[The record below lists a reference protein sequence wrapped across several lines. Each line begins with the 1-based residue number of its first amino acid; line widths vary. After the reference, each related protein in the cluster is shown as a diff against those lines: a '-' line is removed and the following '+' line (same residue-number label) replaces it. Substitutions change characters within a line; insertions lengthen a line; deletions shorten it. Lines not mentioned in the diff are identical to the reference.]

1 LISFKNFL
9 FLIIIIISSLFSG
22 EIPKDYFQQFV
33 EYDIDATLNDNDHTL
48 SAHLTL
54 KYTNNSNDTLDFIW
68 FHLWPN
74 AYKNN
79 ETAFAKQKLR
89 LGSTN
94 FYYSEEKN
102 RGYIDNLMF
111 EVNSEKVNWEFHK
124 DWIDVAKVLLN
135 HPLLPKETI
144 TISTPFFVKIP
155 KVFSRLGHT
164 GKHYEMTQWYPKP
177 AVYDK
182 NGWHEMPYLNMGEFY
197 SEFGTFDVKITLPE
211 DYVVMATGDLIN
223 GQKEYAWLD
232 SLASEGEKF
241 LDMSDKE
248 IKKWKKKSK
257 KEKSKQKKNKD
268 KKENSSSLKTLHF
281 HQKNVHDFAW
291 FADKNYI
298 VQKGE
303 LELPNTKN
311 KVTLWSMYLPKNA
324 VLWKKSIEYLH
335 DSGYWYSKF
344 YGDYPYKHITAV
356 DGDMS
361 AGGGMEYPNITVIA
375 KMPSRDLL
383 EMVIMHEVGHNWFY
397 GIIGSNERD
406 HAWMDEGLN
415 EYSNFRYWE
424 KKYGMDSGM
433 QVSDKFVKYLILRN
447 NTFRWMNMIGCQR
460 QCFRGDA
467 QIINQHSDNFHS
479 SNYGSMVYSK
489 TASLTRYLQDYLGEP
504 KMDKIMQDYVETW
517 KFKHPSPNDFKQ
529 IFTKHVD
536 KNLDWYFEDGLNSVK
551 NIDLK
556 IDKQTKKYYLKN
568 LGEISPP
575 AYVEFYDKYNIL
587 LDTLWVDGFE
597 NKLLLPHPQNTNYAI
612 LDPENVMF
620 DINLTNHTTRKKGFS
635 LPIFFDE
642 PDFHSYYLGTI
653 TPSFTLNSVNNS
665 TGFTLRRGSVPL
677 EKFNYSITPSYDINS
692 DVPLVELNLGWQ
704 EFRKLGMDVIRTNIG
719 YFNTQERKT
728 IKTSSE
734 FIIREP
740 IINYPYFKLILD
752 VDVHLTLPELYQVY
766 ENNLTASHRFSISY
780 HDKPN
785 PFTNYNINSTFTF
798 VKQENNKYTS
808 IDISN
813 HFNHRFNKKMRM
825 KTYIQ
830 GYHVITSELY
840 PWLPG
845 VGGSIDTDYQYYVWD
860 RTSESDFSVY
870 QHQYIN
876 SVPSARI
883 SPNQQIAYNSALGI
897 DIELTGIIP
906 MGNLYFDYLL
916 INQSTLEMNM
926 FGEENPKGGPH
937 YFSTGISL
945 SLGFVKLNLPIY
957 MSWENPEKLTIDK
970 WVNYLRPEINL
981 DINKLIRNS
990 LR

>member
-1 LISFKNFL
+1 LINIKKFL
-9 FLIIIIISSLFSG
+9 FLISISALFSG
-22 EIPKDYFQQFV
+22 AIPDDYFQQYV
-33 EYDIDATLNDNDHTL
+33 EYDIDATLNDKDHTL
-48 SAHLTL
+48 SSHLTL

-79 ETAFAKQKLR
+79 ETAFAKQQLR
-89 LGSTN
+89 LGSTK
-94 FYYSEEKN
+94 FFYSEEKN

-111 EVNSEKVNWEFHK
+111 EVNNEKVKLEIHNE
-124 DWIDVAKVLLN
+124 WIDVAKVTLN
-135 HPLLPKETI
+135 NPLIPGETI
-144 TISTPFFVKIP
+144 IITTPFFVKIP
-155 KVFSRLGHT
+155 NVFSRLGHT

-182 NGWHEMPYLNMGEFY
+182 DGWHEMPYLNMGEFY

-211 DYVVMATGDLIN
+211 EYVVMATGDLIN
-223 GQKEYAWLD
+223 GEKEYRWLD
-232 SLASEGEKF
+232 SLSIEGKKF
-241 LDMSDKE
+241 LDMPDKG
-248 IKKWKKKSK
+248 IKKWIKESK

-268 KKENSSSLKTLHF
+268 KLKKNSNFKTLHF

-303 LELPNTKN
+303 LELPNSKN

-467 QIINQHSDNFHS
+467 QIIDQHSDKFQS

-504 KMDKIMQDYVETW
+504 KMDEIMQDYVETW
-517 KFKHPSPNDFKQ
+517 KFKHPSPEDFKQ
-529 IFTKHVD
+529 IFSKHID
-536 KNLDWYFEDGLNSVK
+536 KNLDWYFDDGLKSVK

-556 IDKQTKKYYLKN
+556 IKKDKNDFYLYN
-568 LGEISPP
+568 QGDVLSPG
-575 AYVEFYDKYNIL
+575 YVEFYDKNNIL
-587 LDTLWVDGFE
+587 LDSLWVDGF
-597 NKLLLPHPQNTNYAI
+597 KDKFLLSHPQNTSYAI
-612 LDPENVMF
+612 LDPDNVMF
-620 DINLTNHTTRKKGFS
+620 DINLTNHTTRKKGVS
-635 LPIFFDE
+635 LPMFFDQ
-642 PDFHSYYLGTI
+642 PDFHSYYFGTI
-653 TPSFTLNSVNNS
+653 TPSFTLNSVNNG

-677 EKFNYSITPSYDINS
+677 EKFNYTITPSYDNKS
-692 DVPLVELNLGWQ
+692 KNPLVELNMGWQ
-704 EFRKLGMDVIRTNIG
+704 EFRKFGMDVIRTNLG
-719 YFNTQERKT
+719 YFNTQQRET
-728 IKTSSE
+728 IKTSGE
-734 FIIREP
+734 IIIREP
-740 IINYPYFKLILD
+740 IINYPYYKLKLD
-752 VDVHLTLPELYQVY
+752 VNVHLKLPELYQII
-766 ENNLTASHRFSISY
+766 ENKLTASHRLSLSY
-780 HDKPN
+780 HDKPS
-785 PFTNYNINSTFTF
+785 PFTHFNIKSKFTF
-798 VKQENNKYTS
+798 VKQHNNQFMS
-808 IDISN
+808 IDASS
-813 HFNHRFNKKMRM
+813 HFNHRFNKKI
-825 KTYIQ
+825 KLQTQ
-830 GYHVITSELY
+830 LHGYHVIASDLY

-845 VGGSIDTDYQYYVWD
+845 VGGSTDPDYQSYVWD
-860 RTSESDFSVY
+860 RTFEGDFSVY
-870 QHQYIN
+870 QHQYIK

-883 SPNQQIAYNSALGI
+883 SPHQQIAYNSALGI
-897 DIELTGIIP
+897 DIELAGIIP

-916 INQSTLEMNM
+916 INKSDLNINM
-926 FGEENPKGGPH
+926 FGEENPQGLPH

-945 SLGFVKLNLPIY
+945 SLGFIKLNLPFY

-981 DINKLIRNS
+981 DINKLIRKS